1 MLTPFGLF
9 KLQDGELLLLTIL
22 EGPYIARG
30 HFTTKA
36 KKTKIREII
45 HQSEPEEAP
54 AYLLFSPELLGYLCD
69 VIKRIRP
76 VSCAYG
82 APKT

>member
-1 MLTPFGLF
+1 MVLTPFGLF

-45 HQSEPEEAP
+45 YQSEPEEAP
-54 AYLLFSPELLGYLCD
+54 A
-69 VIKRIRP
+69 
-76 VSCAYG
+76 
-82 APKT
+82 